1 MEPDSP
7 KYLRHVLTAGERIAA
22 YTRNITFDQY
32 TTGSMRMDAVER
44 QFITVG
50 EAIRRLVDHDE
61 ETASQIR
68 DYRDAVNFRN
78 VLVHQYH
85 RVEQPKVWEAVQI
98 TLPRMLREVE
108 SLLEAEDTP
117 QRNPAGAAP

>member
-1 MEPDSP
+1 MGPDSP
-7 KYLRHVLTAGERIAA
+7 KYLRHVLTAGGQIAA

-32 TTGSMRMDAVER
+32 TTGSMRMAAVER

-61 ETASQIR
+61 DTAKQLGGF
-68 DYRDAVNFRN
+68 RDAIDFRN

-85 RVEQPKVWEAVQI
+85 RVEQQKVWEAVQI

-108 SLLEAEDTP
+108 SLLETHDTP
-117 QRNPAGAAP
+117 QEDPLGATP

>member
-1 MEPDSP
+1 MGPESP
-7 KYLRHVLTAGERIAA
+7 RYLRHVRAAGGQIAA

-32 TTGSMRMDAVER
+32 TTESMRMAAVER

-61 ETASQIR
+61 DTAKQIR
-68 DYRDAVNFRN
+68 DFRDAIDFRN

-108 SLLEAEDTP
+108 SLLEADDTP
-117 QRNPAGAAP
+117 QRDLAGAAP

>member
-1 MEPDSP
+1 MGPDSP
-7 KYLRHVLTAGERIAA
+7 KYLRHVLTAGGQIAA
-22 YTRNITFDQY
+22 YTRNVTFDQY
-32 TTGSMRMDAVER
+32 IAGSMRMAAVER

-50 EAIRRLVDHDE
+50 EAIRRLVNHDE
-61 ETASQIR
+61 DTANRIS

-108 SLLEAEDTP
+108 SLLEADDTP
-117 QRNPAGAAP
+117 QRDPAGATP